1 MKKDLTLDIAI
12 ARTARNCLLRN
23 DISAEK
29 LAEKLGISKS
39 SFESKID
46 VTNFHDHLSPRQLD
60 KLQDI
65 TGDNTINKIIKAH
78 RESTREEI
86 IKLMREQMRIGDL
99 TMH

>member
-12 ARTARNCLLRN
+12 ARTARNFLLRN

-29 LAEKLGISKS
+29 LAEKIGISKS

-46 VTNFHDHLSPRQLD
+46 VTNFHDHLTPSQLD

-65 TGDNTINKIIKAH
+65 TGDITINKIIKAN
-78 RESTREEI
+78 RESKTREEI
-86 IKLMREQMRIGDL
+86 TELMREQMRVSETL
-99 TMH
+99 H